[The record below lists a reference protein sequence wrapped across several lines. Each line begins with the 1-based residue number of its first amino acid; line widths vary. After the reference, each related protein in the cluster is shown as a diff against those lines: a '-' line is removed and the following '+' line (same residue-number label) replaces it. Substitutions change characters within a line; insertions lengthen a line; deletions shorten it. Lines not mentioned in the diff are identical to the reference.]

1 MISPRLAIASARPA
15 LRRGALAARAPR
27 LAVRNASSNPH
38 SGNAGQV
45 KSSDT
50 PWAIASAVVFG
61 SLFVYLTSPA
71 SKTHN
76 EHGHITGGKSPTTH
90 GTGSS
95 RSDDKTGDEAVWK
108 QEDGHEASEHQYEV
122 EHDED
127 TPEGDKHLKASR
139 NPDKG
144 AHSQKSPSAKERDQ
158 SNSTSGIENSNFK
171 VSWGNDEPSSSS
183 SLPVHLLTRLPYI
196 PSPSQHGIAASKDG
210 EHISNPK
217 EVVAKAQ
224 SDRQDKKADK
234 ETQQDVSEKSEKD
247 EGADSIPENEGAE

>member
-1 MISPRLAIASARPA
+1 M
-15 LRRGALAARAPR
+15 
-27 LAVRNASSNPH
+27 RNASSNPH
-38 SGNAGQV
+38 SSNASQV

-90 GTGSS
+90 GPGSS

-108 QEDGHEASEHQYEV
+108 QEDGHEASEHQYEA
-122 EHDED
+122 EHDEE

-144 AHSQKSPSAKERDQ
+144 AHSQKSPSAKERDE
-158 SNSTSGIENSNFK
+158 SNSTSGIQNSNFK
-171 VSWGNDEPSSSS
+171 VSNQN
-183 SLPVHLLTRLPYI
+183 HQR
-196 PSPSQHGIAASKDG
+196 
-210 EHISNPK
+210 
-217 EVVAKAQ
+217 
-224 SDRQDKKADK
+224 
-234 ETQQDVSEKSEKD
+234 
-247 EGADSIPENEGAE
+247 

>member
-1 MISPRLAIASARPA
+1 MIAPRLAIASARPA

-76 EHGHITGGKSPTTH
+76 EHGHITGGKAPTTH

-108 QEDGHEASEHQYEV
+108 QEDGHEAGEHQYEA

-144 AHSQKSPSAKERDQ
+144 AHDQKSPSAKERDE
-158 SNSTSGIENSNFK
+158 SNSTSGIQNSNFK
-171 VSWGNDEPSSSS
+171 
-183 SLPVHLLTRLPYI
+183 
-196 PSPSQHGIAASKDG
+196 HGIAASKDG

-224 SDRQDKKADK
+224 ADRQDKKADK
-234 ETQQDVSEKSEKD
+234 ETQKDVSEKSEKD
-247 EGADSIPENEGAE
+247 EGADTIPENEGAE